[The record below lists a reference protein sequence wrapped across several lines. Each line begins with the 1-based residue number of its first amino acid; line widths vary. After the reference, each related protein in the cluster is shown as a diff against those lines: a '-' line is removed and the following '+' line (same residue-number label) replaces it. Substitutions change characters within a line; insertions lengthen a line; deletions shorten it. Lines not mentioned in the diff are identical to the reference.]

1 MYRGVV
7 TAQRTISREASC
19 RGVGLHGGLP
29 VALTLRPAP
38 ANTGP
43 VFRCAMGGELR
54 EIPAR
59 PASVGDVTNATTLCA
74 GDARV
79 STVEHLLAAIH
90 SLGVDNVW
98 VDLDGTEIPVMD
110 GSAAPFVDLLAE
122 AGYVDQDAD
131 RCILELLEPVEV
143 VEDARRARIEP
154 AAGFGISYTI
164 DFDHPVIG
172 RQEFRAEQLD
182 ASQFAAE
189 LAPART
195 FGFLDDVE
203 RLRKSGL
210 ARGGSLDNTVVLD
223 SDRVLNPGGLR
234 WPDEFVRHK
243 ALDLLGDLALLGVA
257 IEGRVV
263 VERGGH
269 ALHHALARKLI
280 ESPEAWQ
287 LCGASEGGG
296 PAWQVERVG
305 VA

>member
-1 MYRGVV
+1 MVRGSV

-38 ANTGP
+38 VNTGT
-43 VFRCAMGGELR
+43 VFRCAVGGQLR

-59 PASVGDVTNATTLCA
+59 PGSLGDVTNATTLCV

-90 SLGVDNVW
+90 TLGIDNVW
-98 VDLDGTEIPVMD
+98 VDVDGTEIPVMD
-110 GSAAPFVDLLAE
+110 GSAAPFVDLLGE
-122 AGYVDQDAD
+122 AGCVDQDAD
-131 RCILELLEPVEV
+131 RCILEIVEPVEV
-143 VEDARRARIEP
+143 VEDGRRARIEP
-154 AAGFGISYTI
+154 APGFGIAYTI
-164 DFDHPVIG
+164 DFDHPLIG
-172 RQEFRAEQLD
+172 RQEFYVERLD
-182 ASQFAAE
+182 ARRFAAE

-195 FGFLDDVE
+195 FGFMDDVE
-203 RLRKSGL
+203 RLWKLGL

-223 SDRVLNPGGLR
+223 TDRVLNPGGLR

-243 ALDLLGDLALLGVA
+243 VLDLIGDLALLGVG

-269 ALHHALARKLI
+269 ALHHALARKLM
-280 ESPEAWQ
+280 ESPQAWQ
-287 LCGASEGGG
+287 LCGAAAGEG
-296 PAWQVERVG
+296 PAWEVERVG